1 MKHKKPG
8 DPDFNW
14 TEELRRRTEEQHPG
28 YLEISMCKPGE
39 EFEWSPEHQKRVDE
53 YWAKWTEENNG
64 PNTEFDD
71 KIIRFENL
79 GEWRKK
85 ITRTTS
91 PASSHFNSIPKEVA
105 VQLVVTNG
113 CFDIVHLG
121 HISYLKEARKFGSRL
136 LVGINDD
143 KSVKQLK
150 GPSRPINNEKD
161 RALFLAA
168 FPFVDAVC
176 IFPGKR
182 ATKFLDLAKPKVY
195 VKGGDYDISSMY
207 IGERKVLEKH
217 KTEIKFAKFVENKS
231 TSSIIEKL

>member
-1 MKHKKPG
+1 MTPILTGQRNLGAGPKN
-8 DPDFNW
+8 DTPDIW
-14 TEELRRRTEEQHPG
+14 KYLRANPVR
-28 YLEISMCKPGE
+28 S
-39 EFEWSPEHQKRVDE
+39 S
-53 YWAKWTEENNG
+53 NG
-64 PNTEFDD
+64 PQSTKNVLTN
-71 KIIRFENL
+71 I
-79 GEWRKK
+79 GPSGQKK
-85 ITRTTS
+85 T
-91 PASSHFNSIPKEVA
+91 
-105 VQLVVTNG
+105 
-113 CFDIVHLG
+113 IV
-121 HISYLKEARKFGSRL
+121 HISYLKEARKFGSKL

-150 GPSRPINNEKD
+150 GPSRPINNERD

-207 IGERKVLEKH
+207 IGERKVLEKY

-231 TSSIIEKL
+231 TSSIIKKL

>member
-8 DPDFNW
+8 DPGFNW
-14 TEELRRRTEEQHPG
+14 TEELRRRTEERFPG
-28 YLEISMCKPGE
+28 YLKICECEPGE
-39 EFEWSPEHQKRVDE
+39 ELGWNTEHQKRIDE
-53 YWAKWTEENNG
+53 YWAKWEKE
-64 PNTEFDD
+64 NTEPKEEFAD
-71 KIIRFENL
+71 KIIRFHDL
-79 GEWRKK
+79 GQWRKK
-85 ITRTTS
+85 LKT
-91 PASSHFNSIPKEVA
+91 

-121 HISYLKEARKFGSRL
+121 HISYLNEARKFGTKL
-136 LVGINDD
+136 LIGINDD
-143 KSVKQLK
+143 KSVKRLK
-150 GPSRPINNEKD
+150 GRSRPINNERD

-217 KTEIKFAKFVENKS
+217 KTEIKFANFMKNKS